1 MKQGQLTLMWLLS
14 NGRLLVTL
22 CHLLPEI
29 RTPLLAGPR
38 VWYLSGVL
46 SELCCNKLVLMP
58 AAIAAS
64 VVAKTE
70 DSLGE
75 TDALGESELAKA

>member
-1 MKQGQLTLMWLLS
+1 MW
-14 NGRLLVTL
+14 
-22 CHLLPEI
+22 H
-29 RTPLLAGPR
+29 
-38 VWYLSGVL
+38 LSGVL
-46 SELCCNKLVLMP
+46 AELWYNKLVLMP

-75 TDALGESELAKA
+75 TDALGESEPAKA

>member
-1 MKQGQLTLMWLLS
+1 
-14 NGRLLVTL
+14 
-22 CHLLPEI
+22 
-29 RTPLLAGPR
+29 
-38 VWYLSGVL
+38 VWHLSGVL
-46 SELCCNKLVLMP
+46 AELWCNKLVLMP

-75 TDALGESELAKA
+75 TDALGESEPAKA